1 MDIRPHIIVRPIHNG
16 IADPLRLQF
25 AALEQK
31 AGICIIVVDNDLF
44 AEIVRHTLVNAAF
57 GTAAGAFRPA
67 DTRRN
72 HAASAAAFFQH
83 RTAVSYCSCGRHQL
97 LRYKHPHID
106 RYALVSRVI
115 DSTFHTGE
123 LQTPELLAHVVYS
136 LRCIHAGMVVHD
148 LIADTGSGGKV
159 QAYIAVFPATH
170 CNNQWLTVIG
180 FAHFR
185 CQPQT
190 GDCSMF

>member
-1 MDIRPHIIVRPIHNG
+1 M
-16 IADPLRLQF
+16 
-25 AALEQK
+25 
-31 AGICIIVVDNDLF
+31 
-44 AEIVRHTLVNAAF
+44 
-57 GTAAGAFRPA
+57 
-67 DTRRN
+67 
-72 HAASAAAFFQH
+72 
-83 RTAVSYCSCGRHQL
+83 
-97 LRYKHPHID
+97 RYKHPHID

-190 GDCSMF
+190 GRLLYVLNPSVSPKLHITLSSILFNVSLSITPTKFPSRALSTVRICSNNTTEYCGKPCIQTGT

>member
-1 MDIRPHIIVRPIHNG
+1 M
-16 IADPLRLQF
+16 
-25 AALEQK
+25 
-31 AGICIIVVDNDLF
+31 
-44 AEIVRHTLVNAAF
+44 
-57 GTAAGAFRPA
+57 
-67 DTRRN
+67 
-72 HAASAAAFFQH
+72 
-83 RTAVSYCSCGRHQL
+83 
-97 LRYKHPHID
+97 RYKHPHID